1 MNQITA
7 LRPNLVGR
15 FNERQI
21 LSGLIE
27 ETDVTEN
34 ARGRPANKVRL
45 ATETAQVVA
54 IVIDREQCTI
64 LSAGLDGRLNNGI
77 VKVAT
82 PETYDAIIE
91 TVVDKCGAVLNRA
104 GIKTLGMAISIP
116 GLVDARTETGI
127 LSPNVPVTNGHAPA
141 KDLRERFGVPCAIV
155 QELHGLCLAEKL
167 YGRARDL
174 NDYVLLDA
182 DVGLGVGVM
191 LGGKLLLGHNGL
203 AGELGHVTAVTE
215 GGRMCGCGNRGCL
228 ETVASD
234 SALAWRIGKTLG
246 RTLTIDEGIRVAT
259 ADPKKFAKELNETA
273 DALGLAVAASVNLFN
288 PEAVLIH
295 TRLFDADATLFD
307 RVMATAK
314 DRALKPSFERCR
326 VERALGTKRQGA
338 VAAAVLHVTDA
349 VADGI

>member
-1 MNQITA
+1 MSKA
-7 LRPNLVGR
+7 VSSLVA
-15 FNERQI
+15 
-21 LSGLIE
+21 SGLIE

-45 ATETAQVVA
+45 ATETSQVVGV
-54 IVIDREQCTI
+54 VIDREHCTI
-64 LSAGLDGRLNNGI
+64 LSAGLDGRLNNGV
-77 VKVAT
+77 VKVTTPAT
-82 PETYDAIIE
+82 YEAIID
-91 TVVDKCGAVLNRA
+91 TVVDKCGAVLNRT
-104 GIKTLGMAISIP
+104 GIKTLGMAVSIP

-127 LSPNVPVTNGHAPA
+127 LSPNVPVTNGHTPA
-141 KDLRERFGVPCAIV
+141 KDLRERLAVPCAIV

-203 AGELGHVTAVTE
+203 AGELGHVTAVTD
-215 GGRMCGCGNRGCL
+215 GGRVCGCGNRGCL

-234 SALAWRIGKTLG
+234 SALAWRIGQSLG
-246 RTLTIDEGIRVAT
+246 RTLSIDEGIQTAT
-259 ADPKKFAKELNETA
+259 ADPKRYARELGETA

-314 DRALKPSFERCR
+314 ERALKPSFERCR